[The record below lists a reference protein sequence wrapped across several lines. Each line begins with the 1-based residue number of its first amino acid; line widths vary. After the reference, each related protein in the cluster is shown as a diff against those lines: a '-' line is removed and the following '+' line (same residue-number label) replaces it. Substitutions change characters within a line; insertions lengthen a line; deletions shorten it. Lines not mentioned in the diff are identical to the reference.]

1 MKERTT
7 GTVETEGRMT
17 ETKPKKLSKKTSV
30 PDVAVWDRVLLARS
44 QERPTA
50 LDYIQRLCTQFIE
63 VHGDRSFRDDPSIVG
78 GFGVFEGK
86 SVAVIGHQKGKSFK
100 DRMTRNFGMPHPE
113 GYRKAL
119 RIMRLAERFSMPILT
134 FIDTPGAYP
143 GIEAEERGQVEAVA
157 RNIMEMFEIRVPILV
172 FIVGEGGSG
181 GALAIGVG
189 DRVYMLENAVYS
201 VISPEACAAILW
213 DNAGR
218 ASDAA
223 ERLRM
228 TASDLLE
235 MGIIDGILP
244 EASGG
249 IQKDIMPTLSAMK
262 ALIAEQLEQ
271 LLTLLPDELLSLRQ
285 KKFENMVAYRENSMV
300 HFPTGQDASS

>member
-1 MKERTT
+1 
-7 GTVETEGRMT
+7 MT
-17 ETKPKKLSKKTSV
+17 ESKPKKSSKKTSV
-30 PDVAVWDRVLLARS
+30 PDIAVWDRVLLARA
-44 QERPTA
+44 QERPTS

-134 FIDTPGAYP
+134 FVDTPGAYP

-218 ASDAA
+218 ASEAA

-235 MGIIDGILP
+235 MRIIDGVLP

-249 IQKDIMPTLSAMK
+249 IQKDVMPTLSAMK
-262 ALIAEQLEQ
+262 TLIAEQLEQ
-271 LLTLLPDELLSLRQ
+271 LLTLPADELLSLRQ

>member
-1 MKERTT
+1 
-7 GTVETEGRMT
+7 MT
-17 ETKPKKLSKKTSV
+17 DNRQKKNGKKQNLEPEV
-30 PDVAVWDRVLLARS
+30 PVWERVLIARA

-63 VHGDRSFRDDPSIVG
+63 IHGDRSFRDDPSVVA
-78 GFGVFEGK
+78 GFAVFDGR
-86 SVAVIGHQKGKSFK
+86 SVAVVGHQKGKSFK

-119 RIMRLAERFSMPILT
+119 RIMRLAERFSMPVLT
-134 FIDTPGAYP
+134 FVDTPGAYP

-172 FIVGEGGSG
+172 FVVGEGGSG

-201 VISPEACAAILW
+201 VISPEACAAIVW

-218 ASDAA
+218 APEAA

-228 TASDLLE
+228 TASHLFEL
-235 MGIIDGILP
+235 GIIDGIIP
-244 EASGG
+244 EAPGG
-249 IQKDIMPTLSAMK
+249 VQKDPSVTLSSMK
-262 ALIAEQLEQ
+262 SLISEQLEYLSSLPPDD
-271 LLTLLPDELLSLRQ
+271 LLRERHQ
-285 KKFENMVAYRENSMV
+285 KFQDMVAYRENNLP
-300 HFPTGQDASS
+300 HLPPKLNLSS

>member
-1 MKERTT
+1 
-7 GTVETEGRMT
+7 MT
-17 ETKPKKLSKKTSV
+17 ESKPKKSSKKTSV
-30 PDVAVWDRVLLARS
+30 PDIAVWDRVLLARA
-44 QERPTA
+44 QERPTS

-134 FIDTPGAYP
+134 FVDTPGAYP

-218 ASDAA
+218 ASEAA

>member
-1 MKERTT
+1 
-7 GTVETEGRMT
+7 MT
-17 ETKPKKLSKKTSV
+17 ENRTKKNTRKTGEEPEV
-30 PDVAVWDRVLLARS
+30 PVWDRVLLARA

-63 VHGDRSFRDDPSIVG
+63 VHGDRSYRDDPSIVG
-78 GFGVFEGK
+78 GFAVFEGK
-86 SVAVIGHQKGKSFK
+86 SVAVVGHQKGKNFK

-119 RIMRLAERFSMPILT
+119 RVMRLAERFSMPILT
-134 FIDTPGAYP
+134 FVDTPGAYP

-172 FIVGEGGSG
+172 FVVGEGGSG

-218 ASDAA
+218 ASEAA

-228 TASDLLE
+228 TASDLRNL
-235 MGIIDGILP
+235 GIIDGILP
-244 EASGG
+244 EAPGG
-249 IQKDIMPTLSAMK
+249 IQKDASPTLSAMK
-262 ALIAEQLEQ
+262 ALITEQLER
-271 LLTLLPDELLSLRQ
+271 LSALPTDELLSLRQ

-300 HFPTGQDASS
+300 HFPVAQNASP